1 MSSFQ
6 VFTPSSRLQP
16 YVRYYWRLCDV
27 SAGVGHERSVPW
39 GCVQL
44 FFHRGQRLFSPTQGR
59 LQPRHF
65 VCGQATRYSD
75 LRIEGAIDMLVVVFQ
90 PHAARLFLGAPVSL
104 FREASVAIDDVEDA
118 ALAELARRVEDTA
131 DPRLCIALIEQF
143 LLSRLVT
150 AADHRMK
157 QLSTVVNLIDR
168 CPQLDVPALAD
179 TACLSSKQLTR
190 VFADYVGA
198 SPKDFLRIVRVQRA
212 LSLFQ
217 RQPASSFAQVAY
229 ACGFA
234 DQSHMIKEF
243 RQFTGYTPA
252 QYLAAC
258 APVSD
263 YFSQP

>member
-1 MSSFQ
+1 
-6 VFTPSSRLQP
+6 
-16 YVRYYWRLCDV
+16 
-27 SAGVGHERSVPW
+27 
-39 GCVQL
+39 
-44 FFHRGQRLFSPTQGR
+44 
-59 LQPRHF
+59 
-65 VCGQATRYSD
+65 
-75 LRIEGAIDMLVVVFQ
+75 
-90 PHAARLFLGAPVSL
+90 
-104 FREASVAIDDVEDA
+104 
-118 ALAELARRVEDTA
+118 
-131 DPRLCIALIEQF
+131 
-143 LLSRLVT
+143 
-150 AADHRMK
+150 MK

-217 RQPASSFAQVAY
+217 QQPASSFAQVAY

>member
-6 VFTPSSRLQP
+6 IFTPSSRLQP
-16 YVRYYWRLCDV
+16 YVRYYWRLQDAA
-27 SAGVGHERSVPW
+27 AGVGYERSIPW

-44 FFHRGQRLFSPTQGR
+44 FFHRGQRLFSQTQGQ

-65 VCGQATRYSD
+65 VCGQATHYSD
-75 LRIEGAIDMLVVVFQ
+75 LRIEGPIDMLVVVFQ

-131 DPRLCIALIEQF
+131 DPLRCIAWIEQF
-143 LLSRLVT
+143 LLSRLSLAT
-150 AADHRMK
+150 IYRMD
-157 QLSTVVNLIDR
+157 QLSAVIHQVNR
-168 CPQLDVPALAD
+168 SPQLNVRALAD
-179 TACLSSKQLTR
+179 TACLSTKQFTR

-217 RQPASSFAQVAY
+217 RQPATSFAQAAY
-229 ACGFA
+229 ACGFS

-243 RQFTGYTPA
+243 RLFTGYTPA

-263 YFSQP
+263 YFSLP

>member
-1 MSSFQ
+1 M
-6 VFTPSSRLQP
+6 
-16 YVRYYWRLCDV
+16 
-27 SAGVGHERSVPW
+27 
-39 GCVQL
+39 
-44 FFHRGQRLFSPTQGR
+44 
-59 LQPRHF
+59 
-65 VCGQATRYSD
+65 
-75 LRIEGAIDMLVVVFQ
+75 
-90 PHAARLFLGAPVSL
+90 
-104 FREASVAIDDVEDA
+104 AIDDVEDA

-150 AADHRMK
+150 AADYRMK